1 MIESVVTSSFNIV
14 SDYDCLLTGIH
25 APPVSVSGAKLP
37 GSRLVSIVMF
47 PDVPKNDPLWTLS
60 SMSWGQL
67 MTHDLSMAMGTT
79 QASQCFILYSTC
91 RTNKRTLYFASCCV
105 TFPL

>member
-14 SDYDCLLTGIH
+14 SDYDCVLTGIH

-79 QASQCFILYSTC
+79 QASQCFIQ
-91 RTNKRTLYFASCCV
+91 
-105 TFPL
+105 